1 MTLKE
6 KLLTAKTSNT
16 LFDSLS
22 ELDRK
27 KNRVL
32 AHISVMIRKNRREK
46 RMSQTELANMLNV
59 SQPVISKIESG
70 EENISIERLIEVADA
85 LGCDVNIEMRP
96 REPQYEARIMPTAKI
111 IYAPW
116 LHEWNK
122 SGDEVRSN

>member
-6 KLLTAKTSNT
+6 KLLTAKTSNA

-27 KNRVL
+27 KNQEL
-32 AHISVMIRKNRREK
+32 AHISAMIRKKRREK
-46 RMSQTELANMLNV
+46 KMSQAELANILNV

-70 EENISIERLIEVADA
+70 EENISIERLTEVADA
-85 LGCDVNIEMRP
+85 LGCDLNIDMRL
-96 REPQYEARIMPTAKI
+96 REPQYEARMMQTANV
-111 IYAPW
+111 IYVPW
-116 LHEWNK
+116 LQEWNK